1 LYLHPKE
8 RPLPEKSPF
17 NAIPIFG
24 SRLEGVVYRYRP
36 SAYAVVT
43 NGAGE
48 FAIAR
53 TPVACYLLG
62 GGMESG
68 ETPEQT
74 IQREAKEECG
84 LVLRPSAVVGRA
96 VEICYSAEDDSY
108 FEKDSIFMASEVLA
122 RVPPIDVD
130 HELTWLKLPLAMQAL
145 THGSHRWALE
155 RFQELACT

>member
-1 LYLHPKE
+1 L
-8 RPLPEKSPF
+8 

-24 SRLEGVVYRYRP
+24 SRVEGVVYKYRP
-36 SAYAVVT
+36 SAYAVIR

-53 TPVACYLLG
+53 TPLACYLLG

-74 IQREAKEECG
+74 IEREGKEECG
-84 LVLRPSAVVGRA
+84 LVLRPSALVGRA
-96 VEICYSAEDDSY
+96 LEICYSAEDDSY
-108 FEKDSIFMASEVLA
+108 FEKDSIFMASEILS
-122 RVPPIDVD
+122 RVPPIEVD
-130 HELTWLKLPLAMQAL
+130 HELTWLTLPLAMQAL

-155 RFQELACT
+155 RLQGLAGT